1 MGRSCGLDGACWYW
15 FAVERRNTHFR
26 HQRADVQS
34 TGCGMPFAPE
44 NLAQL
49 PRPEKGVFEV
59 QLVDGAHQRQIF
71 L

>member
-1 MGRSCGLDGACWYW
+1 M
-15 FAVERRNTHFR
+15 
-26 HQRADVQS
+26 ADVQS